1 MVADGNI
8 TFALRIKDLPGQATM
23 TETPEASEEGERK
36 LRTSKEL
43 AQLQVQGV
51 LPYFN
56 PAIYEMA
63 NPIVRSALFGL
74 SKHKLYYQEWETTF
88 SVGGGSLQQ
97 RGPSLNTDHEELWAR
112 LLTYARGTSLT
123 KGIHVRIVDLI
134 RDLNYSTG
142 GPNFARVSRMLN
154 DLEAASVRISHKPAL
169 KRLYE
174 LLTDKNLAKRADGKF
189 LVELIRNR
197 YSEHLKAIQAAL
209 ASDSNEPVYVTLRFI
224 ERKTTH
230 PISGREVISLDPM
243 TCLFFDGT
251 NTTLIPYK
259 VREKLNPISKRLLT
273 FIGSHR
279 DGVYRMR
286 LYFYFM
292 LVGYKGDYTKLERK
306 FKSEFI
312 KTCTALQERN
322 YIKPGWG
329 IERNEDHEWMVF
341 GLQIGD
347 AARVKE
353 AMEEYI
359 ATGRDGSA
367 QPEADES
374 DGEILDLIAETGE
387 LFDMDVPEAST

>member
-1 MVADGNI
+1 M
-8 TFALRIKDLPGQATM
+8 TATA
-23 TETPEASEEGERK
+23 ELSEEGERK

-56 PAIYEMA
+56 PTIYEMA

-74 SKHKLYYQEWETTF
+74 SKHKHYYQDWVTTF
-88 SVGGGSLQQ
+88 SVGGGTLQQ
-97 RGPSLNTDHEELWAR
+97 RGPSLNTDHEELWGR

-142 GPNFARVSRMLN
+142 GPNFTRVSKMLD

-174 LLTDKNLAKRADGKF
+174 LLTDKNLGKRPDGKF

-197 YSEHLKAIQAAL
+197 YSEHLKAIQVAL
-209 ASDSNEPVYVTLRFI
+209 ASDSNEPVFVPLRFI

-230 PISGREVISLDPM
+230 PVSGREVISLDPM
-243 TCLFFDGT
+243 TCLFFDGV

-259 VREKLNPISKRLLT
+259 VREKLNAMSKRLLT

-286 LYFYFM
+286 LHYYFM

-312 KTCTALQERN
+312 KTCTALEESD

-329 IERNEDHEWMVF
+329 IARNDDHEWMVF

-359 ATGRDGSA
+359 A
-367 QPEADES
+367 ADEV
-374 DGEILDLIAETGE
+374 DDRTPFDLDAEDITDVVVENGD
-387 LFDMDVPEAST
+387 LFEDVVPESSM